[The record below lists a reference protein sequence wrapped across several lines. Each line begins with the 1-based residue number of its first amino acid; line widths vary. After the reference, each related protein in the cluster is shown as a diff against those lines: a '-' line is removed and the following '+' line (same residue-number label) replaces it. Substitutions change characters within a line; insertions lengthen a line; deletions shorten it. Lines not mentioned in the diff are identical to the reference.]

1 MERILIIGCS
11 GAGKT
16 TLALQLSEKLGLPLV
31 HLDALYWR
39 DNWQGISNEEFDRL
53 LTEELRKQK
62 WIIDG
67 NYGRTLPL
75 RLQHCDTVIYLDY
88 SRLTCIFGI
97 FKRVVRWYG
106 KTRPDMGANCPEHVD
121 FEFFKFVWTFNKKYR
136 ERYHKMLKESDNKK
150 VIILKNRKQ
159 AEKFIQSL
167 S

>member
-53 LTEELRKQK
+53 LIEELIKQK

-67 NYGRTLPL
+67 NYGRTIPL
-75 RLQHCDTVIYLDY
+75 RLEYCDTVIYLDY
-88 SRLTCIFGI
+88 SRLTCIFGV
-97 FKRVVRWYG
+97 FKRVARWYG
-106 KTRPDMGANCPEHVD
+106 KTRPDMGENCPEHVD
-121 FEFFKFVWTFNKKYR
+121 FEFLKFIWTFNKKYR
-136 ERYHKMLKESDNKK
+136 ERYLKMLDEADNKK

-167 S
+167 